1 MHQVAAT
8 LQLSRI
14 LALADQVR
22 AKAVHHISN
31 LGTVRFCREAQ
42 YFLASAKEE
51 YVEQSKD

>member
-51 YVEQSKD
+51 NVEQSKD